1 MFQFSPVCDDA
12 ENALAKD
19 CCPMRL
25 FLSTAFLAITFPL
38 GCLVQA
44 QSSEKTTTTEAAGKP
59 APDSRPERGSADAV
73 TEGSITVGGQRVN
86 YRAVAGTITVGAS
99 DPQDAMLTWDGKLT
113 SDAATELPPKPQDRP
128 ATARMFYTAY
138 LRRESSGGKGTAGNP
153 NDPAGDAANAGTRP
167 VTFIYNGGPGSPTMY
182 MHMGAFGPRRVLLED
197 LQHPVGGPYRLID
210 NQFSLLDV
218 SDLVFIDAPGA
229 GFSRVQGQNAMTAFY
244 GVDEDAHAFDRFV
257 RKWLSKNRR
266 WTSPKFLFGESYG
279 TTRSAVLADV
289 LARGG
294 TDLNGVIL
302 LSQILNFNDTAD
314 GPEGNPGTEQAY
326 FLSLPSFAAT
336 SWFHKRVPN
345 APADVEAFLRE
356 VETFALGEY
365 AAALLQGA
373 DLSAERKQAIAARLA
388 GYTGIPAA
396 TWLKADLRMSGG
408 QFSALLQGDSSITTG
423 RLDSRFEGPA
433 LQPLMNESEYDPFTN
448 AVTASFYAGM
458 NQYAR
463 TELHYG
469 DDLTYKTSAREP
481 GFHWNNAHRSP
492 ISAGWEGTL
501 NVMPDLADAM
511 KKSPRMHVL
520 LMGGYFDLG
529 TLYFGATYEMKHL
542 PMPAGLQQNIA
553 YKWFQTGHMVYVN
566 EPSLK
571 QLHDATAAF
580 ITVNSRG
587 R

>member
-1 MFQFSPVCDDA
+1 
-12 ENALAKD
+12 
-19 CCPMRL
+19 MRL
-25 FLSTAFLAITFPL
+25 FAFAALLAMPL
-38 GCLVQA
+38 VSAAPFVLAAPVYAQQA
-44 QSSEKTTTTEAAGKP
+44 EKTTTTTTVEPASKP
-59 APDSRPERGSADAV
+59 AAEKMAADSV
-73 TEGSITVGGQRVN
+73 TDGSITVGGQRVN
-86 YRAVAGTITVGAS
+86 YRAVAGTIVVGS
-99 DPQDAMLTWDGKLT
+99 TDPQDAMLAWDGRLT
-113 SDAATELPPKPQDRP
+113 SDAATELPPKPQERP

-138 LRRESSGGKGTAGNP
+138 LRTGSGKNDGKGRGDMETAN
-153 NDPAGDAANAGTRP
+153 RP

-182 MHMGAFGPRRVLLED
+182 LHMGAFGPRRVVLQD
-197 LQHPVGGPYRLID
+197 LQHPTGGPYALTD
-210 NQFSLLDV
+210 NEFSLLDV
-218 SDLVFIDAPGA
+218 SDLVFIDAPGT

-244 GVDEDAHAFDRFV
+244 GVDEDAHAFDRFI
-257 RKWLSKNRR
+257 RKWLSKNHR

-279 TTRSAVLADV
+279 TTRSAVLAD
-289 LARGG
+289 LLGRG

-326 FLSLPSFAAT
+326 YLALPSFAAT
-336 SWFHKRVPN
+336 AWFHKRVTN
-345 APADVEAFLRE
+345 APADVEVFLKE
-356 VETFALGEY
+356 VEAFSLGEY

-373 DLSAERKQAIAARLA
+373 ELPADRKQAIAAKLA

-396 TWLKADLRMSGG
+396 TWIKADLRMSGG

-433 LQPLMNESEYDPFTN
+433 LQPLVNESEYDPFGAAT
-448 AVTASFYAGM
+448 TASFYAGM

-469 DDLTYKTSAREP
+469 EDLTYKPSAREP

-511 KKSPRMHVL
+511 KKSPHMHVL

-542 PMPAGLQQNIA
+542 PMPGSLQPNIS

-580 ITVNSRG
+580 IVANSHG